1 VGPPRRTPHNP
12 INQVGKASL
21 NHNCLAIER
30 APHRV
35 VAAVPNPGTVTVL
48 HVIVTT
54 KRMTRT
60 TIVLLLD
67 LFYGLDIRWGSVHA
81 GLRGGV
87 AR

>member
-1 VGPPRRTPHNP
+1 L
-12 INQVGKASL
+12 S
-21 NHNCLAIER
+21 
-30 APHRV
+30 APLIGV

-54 KRMTRT
+54 KPMTRT

>member
-1 VGPPRRTPHNP
+1 L
-12 INQVGKASL
+12 S
-21 NHNCLAIER
+21 
-30 APHRV
+30 APLIGV